1 MDIRQFRNLVV
12 RPALM
17 ELDAFSL
24 AAERLVLGTAIT
36 ESNLEYIRQLGGGP
50 ARGLFQC
57 EPQTHDDIWENYL
70 RFNVPL
76 MNKLRR
82 LMIPGMDMLDQLY
95 GNHFYAAAM
104 CRIHYLRVKKSLPQP
119 NDAFGMAAYHKK
131 YYNSVLGATDPAES
145 VVHFQTAIDL
155 M

>member
-1 MDIRQFRNLVV
+1 MDSRQFRNLII

-17 ELDAFSL
+17 EIDAYSL
-24 AAERLVLGTAIT
+24 AAERLVLGTAIA
-36 ESNLEYIRQLGGGP
+36 ESNLEYIKQLGSGP

-57 EPQTHDDIWENYL
+57 EPATHDDIWDNYL
-70 RFNVPL
+70 RFKVDL
-76 MNKLRR
+76 MVKLRR

-145 VVHFQTAIDL
+145 VVHFQKAIDL
-155 M
+155 I